1 MATTLSVSRRRVAV
15 TGAGVLA
22 PNGNGIEAFW
32 KALIAGRSGIGAIT
46 RWDTS
51 RHKVKI
57 AGELKGFDPGQ
68 SLDHREV
75 RRNDPFVHYAV
86 HTAVEAATRA
96 GIGAGS
102 VDPER
107 MGVIFGSGI
116 GGISTLEEQHDV
128 LNDRGPGRISPFF
141 VPSMISDMSAGM
153 ISIKLG
159 AKGPNYT
166 TVSACSSAAHAIGE
180 AARKIQYGEAEVMIA
195 GGTEAAVTPFSVAG
209 FAASRALA
217 VRNEEPERASRPFD
231 AERNGFVLGEGAG
244 AVVLEELDHATA
256 RGADVLGEFL
266 GLGFTADAY
275 HITDMAPEG
284 EGGARAMRIALKD
297 AGLSPDAIDY
307 VNAHGTSTIVGD
319 PQETAAI
326 RNVFGARARNG
337 LAVSSTKS
345 MTGHLLG
352 AAGAIESIACL
363 LALSNGVLPPT
374 INYENPDPECDLDYV
389 PNEARDADIRYALN
403 NSFGFGG
410 HNVALIF
417 GRLD

>member
-1 MATTLSVSRRRVAV
+1 MSRRRVAV
-15 TGAGVLA
+15 TGVGVLA

-32 KALIAGRSGIGAIT
+32 EALVAGRSGIGEIT

-51 RHKVKI
+51 GFKVKI
-57 AGELKGFDPGQ
+57 AGELKGFDPAG

-75 RRNDPFVHYAV
+75 RRNDAFVHYAV
-86 HTAVEAATRA
+86 HTALEAVGRA
-96 GIGAGS
+96 GVGDS
-102 VDPER
+102 VDGER

-116 GGISTLEEQHDV
+116 GGISTLEEQHNV

-141 VPSMISDMSAGM
+141 IPSMISDMSAGM

-195 GGTEAAVTPFSVAG
+195 GGSEAAVTPFSIAG

-217 VRNEEPERASRPFD
+217 IRNEEPERASRPFD

-244 AVVLEELDHATA
+244 AVVLEELEHAKA
-256 RGADVLGEFL
+256 RGADILGEFL

-297 AGLSPDAIDY
+297 AGLSPGAVDY

-326 RNVFGARARNG
+326 RNVFGDHACNG

-352 AAGAIESIACL
+352 AAGAVESIACL
-363 LALSNGVLPPT
+363 LALANGVLPPT
-374 INYENPDPECDLDYV
+374 INYENPDPACDLDYV
-389 PNEARDADIRYALN
+389 PNEARRADIRFALN

-417 GRLD
+417 GRFD

>member
-1 MATTLSVSRRRVAV
+1 M
-15 TGAGVLA
+15 LA

-32 KALIAGRSGIGAIT
+32 EALVAGRSGIGEIT

-51 RHKVKI
+51 DFKVKI
-57 AGELKGFDPGQ
+57 AGELKGFDPAR

-75 RRNDPFVHYAV
+75 RRNDAFVHYAV
-86 HTAVEAATRA
+86 HTALEAVTRA
-96 GIGAGS
+96 GVGDS
-102 VDPER
+102 VDGER

-116 GGISTLEEQHDV
+116 GGISTLEEQHNV
-128 LNDRGPGRISPFF
+128 LNERGPGRISPFF
-141 VPSMISDMSAGM
+141 IPSMISDMSAGM

-195 GGTEAAVTPFSVAG
+195 GGSEAAVTPFSVAG

-244 AVVLEELDHATA
+244 AVVLEELEHAKA
-256 RGADVLGEFL
+256 RGADILGEFL

-284 EGGARAMRIALKD
+284 EGGARAMRIALRD
-297 AGLSPDAIDY
+297 AGLSPDAVDY

-326 RNVFGARARNG
+326 RNVFGDHARNG

-352 AAGAIESIACL
+352 AAGAVESIACL
-363 LALSNGVLPPT
+363 LALANGVLPPT
-374 INYENPDPECDLDYV
+374 INYENPDPACDLDYV
-389 PNEARDADIRYALN
+389 PNEARRGDIRFALN

-417 GRLD
+417 GRFE